1 MPNLDEMKD
10 KAQQAGQ
17 NMQQDAQQGQQSTD
31 EASGTEQKKPGM
43 MDQAKQ
49 KLDADQDG
57 DFDMDDVKKMGGD
70 AVDKVKGLFKK
81 D

>member
-10 KAQQAGQ
+10 KAQQAAQ
-17 NMQQDAQQGQQSTD
+17 NMQQDAQGQQPTD
-31 EASGTEQKKPGM
+31 EAAGTEQKKPGM
-43 MDQAKQ
+43 MDQAKK